1 MYVIFTLYKM
11 EELIACKYEDISN
24 RRKALYMEIL
34 MSSKNDRLLED
45 MLKNTISTRK
55 KLEKIDLYYNL
66 RKRKIITKISNPTI
80 QKLMDE
86 NNDKKTEVKIKL
98 LFSKSKDEST
108 ELKSQL
114 NSLSKEER
122 KLIRK
127 LQLILGINYS
137 DFSSNSIMAIE
148 E

>member
-1 MYVIFTLYKM
+1 M
-11 EELIACKYEDISN
+11 EELIASKYEDILN
-24 RRKALYMEIL
+24 KRRALCIEIL
-34 MSSKNDRLLED
+34 TFEKDLKD
-45 MLKNTISTRK
+45 MLKETISMRRK
-55 KLEKIDLYYNL
+55 LKKIKEDYTLK
-66 RKRKIITKISNPTI
+66 KRKIFDITNPTI

-122 KLIRK
+122 KIIRK
-127 LQLILGINYS
+127 L
-137 DFSSNSIMAIE
+137 
-148 E
+148 